1 MNVTVQKIINILGW
15 ILFIIIYAGILVV
28 ALWYLF
34 DRHDGSG
41 MWTSLSII
49 AKIGIILLGAGS
61 LVVYTIFMF
70 FMQMAFEQ
78 LWLML
83 LKKFLARKAE
93 IITMRKKVEEDT
105 KNVSKPKLPSSGLR
119 QGSDERPEDA

>member
-15 ILFIIIYAGILVV
+15 ILFCIIYAGVLVV

-41 MWTSLSII
+41 IWDSLSII
-49 AKIGIILLGAGS
+49 AKIGIVLLGAGA
-61 LVVYTIFMF
+61 LVVYTIMMF
-70 FMQMAFEQ
+70 FLQMSFEQ

-93 IITMRKKVEEDT
+93 INTLRNKVEEDT
-105 KNVSKPKLPSSGLR
+105 KNVNKPKLPSSGLR
-119 QGSDERPEDA
+119 QGSDERPEDT